1 MKRPQGNVAPVTAC
15 HVHRGGDRR
24 DKPIARGGVAS
35 GLNPGLDFA
44 CHGVVP
50 R

>member
-1 MKRPQGNVAPVTAC
+1 MERLQGTVAPATAC

-24 DKPIARGGVAS
+24 DKPIAHRGVVTGPK
-35 GLNPGLDFA
+35 PGFHDVRD
-44 CHGVVP
+44 GVVP

>member
-1 MKRPQGNVAPVTAC
+1 MKRLQGKAAPATAC

-24 DKPIARGGVAS
+24 DKPIARRGVS
-35 GLNPGLDFA
+35 VDLSKGSDEA

>member
-24 DKPIARGGVAS
+24 DKPIAHRGVVADPSPGLHGAS
-35 GLNPGLDFA
+35 G
-44 CHGVVP
+44 GVVP

>member
-1 MKRPQGNVAPVTAC
+1 MKRLQGTVAPATAC

-24 DKPIARGGVAS
+24 DKPIARRGVVTGPLS
-35 GLNPGLDFA
+35 GSYDVRD
-44 CHGVVP
+44 GVVP

>member
-1 MKRPQGNVAPVTAC
+1 MKRLQGTVAPATAC

-24 DKPIARGGVAS
+24 DKPIAHRGVVTDPLSGSDGARDGVA
-35 GLNPGLDFA
+35 
-44 CHGVVP
+44 P